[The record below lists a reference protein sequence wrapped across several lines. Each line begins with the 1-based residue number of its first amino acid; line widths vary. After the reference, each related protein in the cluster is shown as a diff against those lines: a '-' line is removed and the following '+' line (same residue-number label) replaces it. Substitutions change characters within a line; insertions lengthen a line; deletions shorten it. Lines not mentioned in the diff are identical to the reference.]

1 LYAVYNNATPL
12 LLVLKQVLAKVRI
25 DIEDLDMKPTS
36 NKSHILKTE
45 YMDFPIVDDIHTN
58 INQ

>member
-12 LLVLKQVLAKVRI
+12 LLVLKQVRAKVGI
-25 DIEDLDMKPTS
+25 DVGDLDMKPTP
-36 NKSHILKTE
+36 NKLYISKTE

-58 INQ
+58 IN